1 MRTIDELI
9 KEKCP
14 NGVEYRMLGEL
25 GRFYGGLTG
34 KSKDDFKDG
43 NAIFITYKNV
53 YSNPA
58 LDMSLK
64 DRVKISEGEKQ
75 HTLEYGDIIFTGS
88 SETPEECGFSSV
100 VTQKTNKKLYL
111 NSFCFFFRLDD
122 TSFFCPDFAKHLFRS
137 NKMRKQIIRTASGVT
152 RFNIS
157 KKLMAKVKVPV
168 IPLDVQKDI
177 SVILNS
183 MSELEAELEAELT
196 KRKQQYEYYRD
207 HLLSFENIAGEG
219 GQVDWLALGDVCKLV
234 TGATPSRTN
243 RSYWDGGTVPWMNS
257 GEVNLR
263 RVFKTEEKI
272 TEDGYNHASTTIVP
286 KHSIVMALAGQGKT
300 RGKVAI
306 TEIELCTNQSLCS
319 IICGE
324 KINYKYLFHYLDSK
338 YENLRSISNGD
349 GTRGG
354 LSLRIL
360 SPYKI
365 PVPTLDVQE
374 KIVYVLDNFD
384 AVCNDLNIGL
394 PAEIEARQ
402 KQYEYYRDRLLSFDA
417 VIGAGTER
425 ERERGVAKL
434 RQYIFGYYIAK
445 IEDLCDISRGIV
457 MSKDFIKD
465 NAGDYPVYSS
475 QTENDGILGKINTY
489 KYDGEYLTWTTD
501 GANAGTV
508 FRRSGKFS
516 VTNVCGLLKIK
527 EEDIL
532 NDYLYYALSVEAKKH
547 VNSGMGNPKLMSNVM
562 GSIKVIVPSAE
573 QQESIIKVLNN
584 LSEICESFKSGL
596 PAEIEARHKQYE
608 YYRDKLL
615 TF

>member
-1 MRTIDELI
+1 MSKIDELI

-14 NGVEYRMLGEL
+14 NGVEYKSLSEL
-25 GRFYGGLTG
+25 MNYEQPG
-34 KSKDDFKDG
+34 KYIVSSTDYNDDFETPVLTAG
-43 NAIFITYKNV
+43 QSFILGYTNET
-53 YSNPA
+53 
-58 LDMSLK
+58 
-64 DRVKISEGEKQ
+64 EGIYQASKESPV
-75 HTLEYGDIIFTGS
+75 IIFDDFTTS
-88 SETPEECGFSSV
+88 SHWVDFPFKVKSSAM
-100 VTQKTNKKLYL
+100 KLLTAKDENSATLRYLYFCIKNIKYEPGPHARQWIDKYSKIKVPVSPLEIQQEIVGML
-111 NSFCFFFRLDD
+111 NSF
-122 TSFFCPDFAKHLFRS
+122 T
-137 NKMRKQIIRTASGVT
+137 
-152 RFNIS
+152 
-157 KKLMAKVKVPV
+157 
-168 IPLDVQKDI
+168 
-177 SVILNS
+177 
-183 MSELEAELEAELT
+183 ELEAELEAELT

-219 GQVDWLALGDVCKLV
+219 GQVEWLALGDVCKLV

-243 RSYWDGGTVPWMNS
+243 HSYWDSGTIPWMNS

-286 KHSIVMALAGQGKT
+286 KHSIVIALAGQGKT

-374 KIVYVLDNFD
+374 KIVYVLDNFN

-417 VIGAGTER
+417 VIGVGT

-434 RQYIFGYYIAK
+434 RRYIFGYYIAK
-445 IEDLCDISRGIV
+445 IEDLCEISRGIV

-608 YYRDKLL
+608 YYRGKLL
-615 TF
+615 AFSEK